1 MYASMCGGPETRVDV
16 KSGSSGSERYIH
28 IYLDDV
34 TVTLPT
40 EVALVLAERLR
51 VVLGGAAA
59 PKSEADLERL

>member
-16 KSGSSGSERYIH
+16 KSGSSGSERYVH

-40 EVALVLAERLR
+40 EVACVLEERLR
-51 VVLGGAAA
+51 EVLGGAVA
-59 PKSEADLERL
+59 PKIEADLERL

>member
-1 MYASMCGGPETRVDV
+1 MYASMCGEPETKVDV
-16 KSGSSGSERYIH
+16 KSGSSGSERYVH

-40 EVALVLAERLR
+40 MVACVLAERLR
-51 VVLGGAAA
+51 AVLGAAA